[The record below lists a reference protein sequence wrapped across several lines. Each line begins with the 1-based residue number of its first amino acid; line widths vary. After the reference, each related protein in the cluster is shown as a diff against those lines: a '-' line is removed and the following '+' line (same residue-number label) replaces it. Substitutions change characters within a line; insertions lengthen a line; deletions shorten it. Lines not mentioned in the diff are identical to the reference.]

1 MGIDRPSDVAV
12 IVGVGLL
19 VILTIGLGITSVQE
33 NQGVTETSTVFRNAN
48 DSGINMYTN
57 VSNTAGGALANSP
70 GASNNPSETNIA
82 TASFNAILGLGG
94 MISDSINLMSDFQDA
109 IGIPDYFVKIL
120 VSIILVVFAVV
131 TYSWF
136 RGTQLP

>member
-1 MGIDRPSDVAV
+1 MGIDRPSDIAI

-19 VILTIGLGITSVQE
+19 VILTIGLGITSIQQ

-48 DSGINMYTN
+48 GSVSTYTN
-57 VSNTAGGALANSP
+57 VSNTAGGALTNSP
-70 GASNNPSETNIA
+70 GASDNPSETNIA

-94 MISDSINLMSDFQDA
+94 MISQSINLMSDFQDA
-109 IGIPDYFVKIL
+109 LGIPDYFVTIL
-120 VSIILVVFAVV
+120 VSIIIVVFAVV